1 MTNVSQELCPRCVPV
16 CLVQTPWRCWF
27 VCVGSSDGVAGF
39 GALGVLQE
47 VGGAPGRQQLG
58 AERCRVGTGGLEKS
72 CPQLLVRFGESK
84 HVSRDLGGSC
94 SGDGGEAGSER
105 SGVGSRVRIVV
116 EIAHALK
123 G

>member
-1 MTNVSQELCPRCVPV
+1 MGLQDSGPWGCFRRWGELR
-16 CLVQTPWRCWF
+16 
-27 VCVGSSDGVAGF
+27 
-39 GALGVLQE
+39 
-47 VGGAPGRQQLG
+47 GGQRQQLG

-72 CPQLLVRFGESK
+72 CPQLLVHFGESK
-84 HVSRDLGGSC
+84 RVSRDLGGSC